1 LNGKPYRRRLDVN
14 DIALVLALILVA
26 AEVGAALAHMAGQP
40 RVVGQLAAGIILG
53 PSLLGAI
60 QDSPTITALSDLGAL
75 AILASAGLETNIR
88 ALRSVGFV
96 ALYAA
101 CGGVILP
108 FVGGAALATA
118 AGFDIRAS
126 LFVGAIMTATSVGI
140 TAAVLRELNLL
151 TGRAGTAIL
160 GAAVIDDVLG
170 LIILGLVVAD
180 TTVGNSPLTALAP
193 MVVTLVIAAVAL
205 KWLPDHLSTV
215 VERLHLR
222 GGGLAA
228 TLGFIMAVGWAFQT
242 LGGLAAITGAYVAG
256 LALAGSPLATELR
269 HGIGRVGE
277 ALLVPVFFVT
287 IGLAADLRTV
297 GPVLPFALALL
308 AVAVLGKVIGSG
320 LGAWMGGLQRGAAGL
335 VGIGMV
341 ARGEVAL
348 VAASLGLKSGAIDSR
363 LFSATILVALAS
375 TVIAPVGIA
384 LWARRPSVPVLR
396 DVAADG
402 GLALASVDPD

>member
-1 LNGKPYRRRLDVN
+1 MHDL
-14 DIALVLALILVA
+14 ALVLALILVG
-26 AEVGAALAHMAGQP
+26 AEVGAAVAHVLGQP
-40 RVVGQLAAGIILG
+40 RVAGQIIAGIILG
-53 PSLLGAI
+53 PSLLGII

-75 AILASAGLETNIR
+75 AILAAAGLETNIK

-108 FVGGAALATA
+108 FIGGAALAVA

-126 LFVGAIMTATSVGI
+126 LFCGAILTATSVGI
-140 TAAVLRELNLL
+140 TAAVLHEMNLL
-151 TGRAGTAIL
+151 SGRAGTAIL
-160 GAAVIDDVLG
+160 GAAVIDDILG
-170 LIILGLVVAD
+170 LMILGLVIAD
-180 TTVGNSPLTALAP
+180 TTVGSSPLTALVP
-193 MVVTLVIAAVAL
+193 MVATLVIAALAL
-205 KWLPDHLSTV
+205 RWLPNHLSSI

-228 TLGFIMAVGWAFQT
+228 TLGFILAVGWAFQT

-256 LALAGSPLATELR
+256 LALAGSPLAEELK
-269 HGIGRVGE
+269 HGIGRAGE

-287 IGLAADLRTV
+287 IGLSADLRTV

-308 AVAVLGKVIGSG
+308 LVAVLGKVIGSG
-320 LGAWMGGLQRGAAGL
+320 LGALIGGLQGGAAGL

-348 VAASLGLKSGAIDSR
+348 VAASLGLKSGAIDSK
-363 LFSATILVALAS
+363 LFSAAILVALAS
-375 TVIAPVGIA
+375 TVITPVA
-384 LWARRPSVPVLR
+384 LGLWTRRPSIPLLS

-402 GLALASVDPD
+402 ALALARTKADPK